1 MNIRTKLILSV
12 GVLTGMIILLVALS
26 VVNLQILTATEPD
39 SPAAMP
45 GLQRALLWISVTGG
59 ICILAGIVLL
69 VWLPRSISKPV
80 QELKQGILEI
90 ANHNYEKRLDMSGHE
105 EFREVADSFNRMAE
119 RLTEY
124 RASTLNDI
132 LAAKKFLEA
141 IVNSIHEPI
150 IGLNREHEILFVN
163 KEALTVLNLKREEVV
178 HRSAEE
184 LSLKNDLLRRLV
196 RELVTPEEK
205 NEPLKIYA
213 DNKESYFQASYITI
227 LNTDADTDEPR
238 NLGDVILLK
247 NITEFKEL
255 DSAKTTF
262 ISTISHELK
271 TPISA
276 ILMSLQLLEDKRVGA
291 LNGEQEQLSK
301 SIRDNADR
309 LLDITGELLNM
320 TQVEAGKLQ
329 MMPKITKPIELIEYA
344 IKANR
349 VQADKFNIHIE
360 VEYPDEKMPKLF
372 IDSEKIAW
380 VLTNLLSNAIR
391 YSKENGRVVIGAR
404 HVDSFIE
411 MYVQDFGK
419 GIDPR
424 YHQSIFDRYFRVP
437 GTKVQGSG
445 LGLSISKDFVEAHG
459 GTLTVQSELGKG
471 SRFVLRLKA

>member
-1 MNIRTKLILSV
+1 M
-12 GVLTGMIILLVALS
+12 
-26 VVNLQILTATEPD
+26 
-39 SPAAMP
+39 
-45 GLQRALLWISVTGG
+45 
-59 ICILAGIVLL
+59 
-69 VWLPRSISKPV
+69 
-80 QELKQGILEI
+80 
-90 ANHNYEKRLDMSGHE
+90 
-105 EFREVADSFNRMAE
+105 
-119 RLTEY
+119 
-124 RASTLNDI
+124 
-132 LAAKKFLEA
+132 
-141 IVNSIHEPI
+141 
-150 IGLNREHEILFVN
+150 
-163 KEALTVLNLKREEVV
+163 KRENVI
-178 HRSAEE
+178 RKSAEE
-184 LSLKNDLLRRLV
+184 LSLKNDLLRRLI
-196 RELVTPEEK
+196 RELVTPGEK

-213 DNKESYFQASYITI
+213 DNKESYFQASYIPI
-227 LNTDADTDEPR
+227 ENAAAEEGEAR

-276 ILMSLQLLEDKRVGA
+276 IMMSLQLLEDKRVGS

-301 SIRDNADR
+301 NIRDNSQR

-344 IKANR
+344 IKANQ
-349 VQADKFNIHIE
+349 VQADKFNIQIE
-360 VEYPDEKMPKLF
+360 VDYPQEKIPKLF
-372 IDSEKIAW
+372 VDSEKIAW

-391 YSKENGRVVIGAR
+391 YSKENGRVVIGVR
-404 HVDSFIE
+404 HKKEYIE
-411 MYVQDFGK
+411 LYVRDFGK

-459 GTLTVQSELGKG
+459 GTLTVQSEPGKG
-471 SRFVLRLKA
+471 SCFVIRLKA